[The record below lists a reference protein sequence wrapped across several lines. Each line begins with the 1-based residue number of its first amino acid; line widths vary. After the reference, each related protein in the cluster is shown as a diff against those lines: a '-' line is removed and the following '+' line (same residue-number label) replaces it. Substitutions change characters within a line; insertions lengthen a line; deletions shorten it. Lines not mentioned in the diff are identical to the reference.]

1 MAKSKKKAAKSKKP
15 HKKAASKSSPKAR
28 ANSFGIQPVGDKVL
42 VKPQEVEQKTPSG
55 LIIPDTVKKDK
66 MMTGVVVAVGTGRVS
81 ETGARIPLSV
91 SEGDVIYFSRGWDED
106 GSKFPWKGE
115 EYYLVSEGDIKAVL
129 N

>member
-1 MAKSKKKAAKSKKP
+1 MAKNKKKAKKSKKP
-15 HKKAASKSSPKAR
+15 VKKTIRKVVAQ
-28 ANSFGIQPVGDKVL
+28 FGIQPVGDKVL
-42 VKPQEVEQKTPSG
+42 VRPQEVEQKTPSG

-91 SEGDVIYFSRGWDED
+91 SEGDVIYFSRGWDEE

-115 EYYLVSEGDIKAVL
+115 DYYLVSESDIKAVI